1 MDRARGRWA
10 EGGLLI
16 KGPQLHSR
24 ILGGNVNQINA
35 AVLEKAQ
42 QPHPSSAGP
51 WPLWGSEDGTQ
62 KPPGCDGWNVHPSVW
77 NRPCVDM
84 FLQGKPS
91 GAALCGASLLEG
103 MPPVCPVLGVL
114 RVHTALCCAIS
125 VSHMAFS
132 RKLVSLCWEA
142 NGQLLIGCEPV
153 FFFFFFPV

>member
-1 MDRARGRWA
+1 MRQSLRRPSSPD
-10 EGGLLI
+10 
-16 KGPQLHSR
+16 
-24 ILGGNVNQINA
+24 
-35 AVLEKAQ
+35 
-42 QPHPSSAGP
+42 PSSAGP

-62 KPPGCDGWNVHPSVW
+62 KPPGCEGRDVHPSVW

-153 FFFFFFPV
+153 FFFFFSSVSLTFMVCVVNFSFNIYIVFLQ